1 MQAERSRTAHSVN
14 TIHVNLPISRHSQ
27 KNLIFWD
34 WLCFFSSWMREVKP
48 NVFALKCCLTWALCC
63 QHDLVNLSLKLWTG
77 VGFSECFDVKSSFM
91 WEKAMWILALKSHLA
106 RCNKTVRIPVMGWA
120 ALSHQEIM
128 IAQQHKLSDT
138 WAKKNFSSHHGLI
151 NISVCNTFVVI
162 HCYTKQPLFSFN
174 LHNTCIWDGKHWVWS
189 QRVYRVIEQEY
200 TQCFQ
205 KRKIRYGCRVESSS
219 KQLPKLNS
227 ISSTSFICLSCHET
241 MKELVISQLSKYFWA
256 GENGTLCIKWL

>member
-1 MQAERSRTAHSVN
+1 MCFLSWPFLEFFLKPLQQRSTRNMKLAAFYVKNLCKLRGVVRLTL
-14 TIHVNLPISRHSQ
+14 LPISRHSQ

-34 WLCFFSSWMREVKP
+34 WIHFFSSWMREVKP

-138 WAKKNFSSHHGLI
+138 WAKNNFSNHHGLI
-151 NISVCNTFVVI
+151 NISVCNTFVFI
-162 HCYTKQPLFSFN
+162 HRYTKQPPFSFN

-189 QRVYRVIEQEY
+189 QRVYRVIKQEY

-205 KRKIRYGCRVESSS
+205 KRKIRYGFHSL
-219 KQLPKLNS
+219 K
-227 ISSTSFICLSCHET
+227 
-241 MKELVISQLSKYFWA
+241 
-256 GENGTLCIKWL
+256 